1 MTTMKRTLSLLP
13 AFLMLCGLAKGQSV
27 QNFGAPALQIQA
39 ADAAQISTGNLGSD
53 PVAAGDLVSVSVGGS
68 AELSRSY
75 RIDSGGQIVL
85 PMLKAG
91 VAVAGLT
98 PPQVSQAVAAA
109 LISERILVGPIV
121 STTVLEYRSRMVSVV
136 GAVKMPTVLQAI
148 GNTNLLDALARAQ
161 GLAPEA
167 GPEILVSR
175 PRTGQASESMHI
187 PVKALLAGNDP
198 ALNIPLF
205 GGEEIRVPEAPKL
218 YIMGN
223 VRTPGVFPLTELDGS
238 TVLKALA
245 LSQGTLSFTAK
256 KAYVYR
262 LAAGSKDRREI
273 EIELFQILH
282 RKAPDVPLEAND
294 ILYIPENSKKRL
306 SASVIDHLSGFGAST
321 ASGLLV
327 YH

>member
-1 MTTMKRTLSLLP
+1 MLS
-13 AFLMLCGLAKGQSV
+13 GLVYCQTG
-27 QNFGAPALQIQA
+27 QNFGAPALQPQMIEA
-39 ADAAQISTGNLGSD
+39 PQISTGNLGSE
-53 PVAAGDLVSVSVGGS
+53 PVAAGDLVYLSVVGS

-75 RIDSGGQIVL
+75 RIGPDGQIVL

-91 VAVAGLT
+91 VAIAGLT
-98 PPQVSQAVAAA
+98 PAQIAQAVVAA
-109 LISERILVGPIV
+109 LTGERILVNPVV
-121 STTVLEYRSRMVSVV
+121 SAEVLEYRSRMVSVM

-167 GPEILVSR
+167 GPEIVVSR
-175 PRTGQASESMHI
+175 PRTGQNAESIHI

-198 ALNIPLF
+198 SLNIALH

-218 YIMGN
+218 YIVGN
-223 VRTPGVFPLTELDGS
+223 VRSPGVFPLNELEGS

-245 LSQGTLSFTAK
+245 LSQGTVSFTAK

-262 LAAGSKDRREI
+262 LTAGTKERHEMEI
-273 EIELFQILH
+273 DLYQILH
-282 RKAPDVPLEAND
+282 RKAPDVALEAND
-294 ILYIPENSKKRL
+294 ILYIPENSKMRL
-306 SASVIDHLSGFGAST
+306 SAAVVDHLSGFGTST
-321 ASGLLV
+321 ASALLV